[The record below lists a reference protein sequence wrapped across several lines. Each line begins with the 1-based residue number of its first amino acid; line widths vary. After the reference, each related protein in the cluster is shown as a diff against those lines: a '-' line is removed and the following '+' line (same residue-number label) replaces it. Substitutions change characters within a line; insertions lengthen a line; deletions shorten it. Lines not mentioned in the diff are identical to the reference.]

1 MVLMIL
7 YDCMIL
13 YDDINLI
20 ISNTSVSHLFT
31 GAMLIECK
39 KKKSKTNTVQSQQI
53 VKNVMKQKT

>member
-1 MVLMIL
+1 MVLIIL

-13 YDDINLI
+13 YDDINLII

-31 GAMLIECK
+31 GAMLIECH
-39 KKKSKTNTVQSQQI
+39 KTNTVQSQQI